1 MFLVIGS
8 GCEGA
13 ETAPVEPCKAAGTVI
28 CQLTS
33 RSLDAAATLTR
44 SSVERHR
51 TFFRQRGL
59 APHVMFQGI
68 LGSGF
73 FFHHVLEICAH
84 NNATLA

>member
-1 MFLVIGS
+1 MPPRPMTAEPRESQDAPVSPERLKGVRMFLVIGS

-51 TFFRQRGL
+51 TFF
-59 APHVMFQGI
+59 
-68 LGSGF
+68 
-73 FFHHVLEICAH
+73 
-84 NNATLA
+84 